1 MIRITDILD
10 KVGKYATQAD
20 LELIEK
26 AYIFSAT
33 VHAGQMRLSGEPYL
47 THPMEVAY
55 ILADMK
61 LDAAT
66 IVTGILHDTVED
78 TLATLKEIEEGFGK
92 DVAVLV
98 DGLTKLSKITFAS
111 REERQAENF
120 RKMILAMSADIRIIL
135 VKLADR
141 VHNMRTLE
149 FQTEPRRS
157 SIALETLE
165 LYAPLANR
173 LGINWIRMELE
184 DLAFKYLYPEP
195 YNDLVQRIDKRKE
208 ERDKYTQEVKG
219 IILREMANFGLKG
232 EVEGRAK
239 HYFSIYRKM
248 ETQRIDFDE
257 VYDLLAFR
265 IILDSSKEKECYEA
279 LSVVHALWK
288 PVPGRFKDYIAMPK
302 ANNYRSLH
310 TTVIG
315 PYGER
320 VEIQIRTRDM
330 HEWAEGGI
338 AAHWRYKERGALKGS
353 DQEQI
358 QKLRDLFEVQQDL
371 KDPRE
376 FMKNLKL
383 ALFPDEVYVFTPQG
397 DVRAFPKGATPI
409 DFAYSIHTD
418 VGNQCVGARVNRNIV
433 PLSYQLQNG
442 DTLEII
448 TQAGRHPSKDWL
460 KHAVTS
466 RAVSKI
472 KAWIKTEERNKSIAL
487 GRDILEKEFRKHKM
501 SLTQILKAEELK
513 KICEEYSIEDVDDLM
528 ALIGYGKISARQIVN
543 RYLPEEPEKKEDS
556 LPEKIW
562 KKLRKPETTGVSIT
576 GIDDVM
582 VRFGKCCD
590 PLPGDEIVG
599 YISRGRGMSV
609 HRASCPMLSDFDPE
623 RLIDVQWNI
632 TEKHTYPVHV
642 RVTCKDK
649 KGLLAELSTA
659 ISTHDVNISHATVE
673 TIPGEQAICEFDLDV
688 TDLKHFNDVV
698 SSLKRLRAVVAVE
711 RVRVSDS
718 RPEKKPEKKADKKK
732 LH

>member
-1 MIRITDILD
+1 VR
-10 KVGKYATQAD
+10 
-20 LELIEK
+20 
-26 AYIFSAT
+26 
-33 VHAGQMRLSGEPYL
+33 
-47 THPMEVAY
+47 
-55 ILADMK
+55 
-61 LDAAT
+61 
-66 IVTGILHDTVED
+66 
-78 TLATLKEIEEGFGK
+78 
-92 DVAVLV
+92 
-98 DGLTKLSKITFAS
+98 
-111 REERQAENF
+111 
-120 RKMILAMSADIRIIL
+120 
-135 VKLADR
+135 
-141 VHNMRTLE
+141 
-149 FQTEPRRS
+149 
-157 SIALETLE
+157 
-165 LYAPLANR
+165 
-173 LGINWIRMELE
+173 
-184 DLAFKYLYPEP
+184 
-195 YNDLVQRIDKRKE
+195 
-208 ERDKYTQEVKG
+208 G
-219 IILREMANFGLKG
+219 IIQREMENFGLKG

-248 ETQRIDFDE
+248 EAQRIEVDE
-257 VYDLLAFR
+257 VYDLIAFR
-265 IILDSSKEKECYEA
+265 IILDSNRERECYEA

-358 QKLRDLFEVQQDL
+358 QKLRDLFEVQQEL

-442 DTLEII
+442 DTVEIS
-448 TQAGRHPSKDWL
+448 TQQGRHPSKDWL

-487 GRDILEKEFRKHKM
+487 GRDILEKEFRKHKL

-513 KICEEYSIEDVDDLM
+513 KICGEYSIEEVDDLM

-543 RYLPEEPEKKEDS
+543 RYLPEETEKKEDS

-609 HRASCPMLSDFDPE
+609 HRANCPMIADFDPE
-623 RLIDVQWNI
+623 RIVDVQWNI

-688 TDLKHFNDVV
+688 RDLKHFNDVV
-698 SSLKRLRAVVAVE
+698 ASLRRLRAVIAVE
-711 RVRVSDS
+711 RVRVSDA
-718 RPEKKPEKKADKKK
+718 RPEKKPEKKSDRKGM
-732 LH
+732 H

>member
-1 MIRITDILD
+1 
-10 KVGKYATQAD
+10 
-20 LELIEK
+20 
-26 AYIFSAT
+26 
-33 VHAGQMRLSGEPYL
+33 
-47 THPMEVAY
+47 
-55 ILADMK
+55 
-61 LDAAT
+61 
-66 IVTGILHDTVED
+66 
-78 TLATLKEIEEGFGK
+78 
-92 DVAVLV
+92 
-98 DGLTKLSKITFAS
+98 
-111 REERQAENF
+111 
-120 RKMILAMSADIRIIL
+120 
-135 VKLADR
+135 
-141 VHNMRTLE
+141 
-149 FQTEPRRS
+149 
-157 SIALETLE
+157 
-165 LYAPLANR
+165 
-173 LGINWIRMELE
+173 
-184 DLAFKYLYPEP
+184 
-195 YNDLVQRIDKRKE
+195 
-208 ERDKYTQEVKG
+208 
-219 IILREMANFGLKG
+219 
-232 EVEGRAK
+232 
-239 HYFSIYRKM
+239 
-248 ETQRIDFDE
+248 
-257 VYDLLAFR
+257 
-265 IILDSSKEKECYEA
+265 
-279 LSVVHALWK
+279 
-288 PVPGRFKDYIAMPK
+288 
-302 ANNYRSLH
+302 
-310 TTVIG
+310 
-315 PYGER
+315 
-320 VEIQIRTRDM
+320 
-330 HEWAEGGI
+330 
-338 AAHWRYKERGALKGS
+338 
-353 DQEQI
+353 
-358 QKLRDLFEVQQDL
+358 VQQEL

-442 DTLEII
+442 DTVEIS
-448 TQAGRHPSKDWL
+448 TQQGRHPSKDWL

-487 GRDILEKEFRKHKM
+487 GRDILEKEFRKHKL

-513 KICEEYSIEDVDDLM
+513 KICGEYSIEEVDDLM

-543 RYLPEEPEKKEDS
+543 RYLPEETEKKEDS

-609 HRASCPMLSDFDPE
+609 HRANCPMIADFDPE
-623 RLIDVQWNI
+623 RIVDVQWNI

-688 TDLKHFNDVV
+688 RDLKHFNDVV
-698 SSLKRLRAVVAVE
+698 ASLRRLRAVIAVE
-711 RVRVSDS
+711 RVRVSDA
-718 RPEKKPEKKADKKK
+718 RPEKKPEKKSDRKGM
-732 LH
+732 H